1 MNKPGYNKIY
11 FSAWL
16 ICIVTLPWIIQWNSG
31 AIILLAAVSLAEG
44 NYSEKWQRLKKAN
57 WVIPFLVFFLL
68 HVLGIWYSEDA
79 ASGSFEVEKKLS
91 FIVLPLIA
99 ATGPVPDATTWKSL
113 SRGFIFSCLTLVVL
127 SFYFSWTGI
136 GGVDGSHNFDIQT
149 AENFHRL
156 NPGASPMWEYFSYI
170 QLGDWIDV
178 HPAYFSMYLIF
189 CCALLMDEMR
199 QDNRIKAINATL
211 IVIFV
216 FFIALL
222 SSRIAIISLGVVLIY
237 LLQGVLKSRVLRIAV
252 GAACIGGLFVMILIN
267 PVSRYRIF
275 QEPLLTP
282 IEISPTI
289 KEWNSVNLRMLE
301 WKASLAGI
309 REAWVLGVGPG
320 DGQAYLNN
328 YYSNFSDAT
337 ALLTYNAHNQYLQTT
352 LELGM
357 AGLLALGVC
366 LFKPL
371 FFSLNLH
378 PVFVAFII
386 LFSLMCLTESMLAR
400 QKGIVFFTLFESLFL
415 RIHSEK

>member
-1 MNKPGYNKIY
+1 
-11 FSAWL
+11 L
-16 ICIVTLPWIIQWNSG
+16 
-31 AIILLAAVSLAEG
+31 
-44 NYSEKWQRLKKAN
+44 
-57 WVIPFLVFFLL
+57 
-68 HVLGIWYSEDA
+68 YSEDKS
-79 ASGSFEVEKKLS
+79 SGSFEVEKKLC
-91 FIVLPLIA
+91 FLFLPLIA
-99 ATGPVPDATTWKSL
+99 ASGPAPDAVAWKNL
-113 SRGFIFSCLTLVVL
+113 SRGFIFSCLALVLL

-136 GGVDGSHNFDIQT
+136 GGVNKPHNFDIQT
-149 AENFHRL
+149 TENFHRL
-156 NPGASPMWEYFSYI
+156 NPDASPLWEYFSYI

-189 CCALLMDEMR
+189 CCALLLDDIR
-199 QDNRIKAINATL
+199 HGNRMKMMHLAL
-211 IVIFV
+211 IGIFV

-222 SSRIAIISLGVVLIY
+222 SSRIAIVSLVVVLIY
-237 LLQGVLKSRVLRIAV
+237 LLQDILRSKTTRFAF
-252 GAACIGGLFVMILIN
+252 GAACMSGLFVIILIN

-282 IEISPTI
+282 IEINPAT

-309 REAWVLGVGPG
+309 GDALVLGVGPG
-320 DGQAYLNN
+320 DAQAYLNN
-328 YYSNFSDAT
+328 YYSNFSHAT
-337 ALLTYNAHNQYLQTT
+337 AQLTYNAHNQYLQTT

-371 FFSLNLH
+371 FFSLNLN

-415 RIHSEK
+415 RIHFQK